1 MQHQKRT
8 TESKLIRYK
17 KLLLEKMRDYNKL
30 KGTYQKKY
38 DLQEK
43 IVEIQLTDMKKKA
56 TEV

>member
-56 TEV
+56 T